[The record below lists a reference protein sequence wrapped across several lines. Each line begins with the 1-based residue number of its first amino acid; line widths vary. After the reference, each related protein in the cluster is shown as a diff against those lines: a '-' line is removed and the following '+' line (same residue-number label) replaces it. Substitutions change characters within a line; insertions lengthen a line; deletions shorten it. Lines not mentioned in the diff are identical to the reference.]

1 MLKKIVTYI
10 FDRCVSASMLEKK
23 MNKFKISGSHSQP
36 LDGVIINHSL
46 QESRRTLLNPLHIT
60 FPRVLRKIGPFQARY
75 LW

>member
-46 QESRRTLLNPLHIT
+46 QD
-60 FPRVLRKIGPFQARY
+60 
-75 LW
+75 